1 MALILRRT
9 RLFFASDIHGSERCF
24 RKFIN
29 IPRFYGATVLILGGD
44 LTGKAVVPIVKRR
57 DGVWESHF
65 FGVKSVAKSDEELKK
80 LVNTIGSS
88 GFYPYCTGS
97 HELEE
102 LGSADSN
109 IKSLFQK
116 LALER
121 LEHWMELAKKK
132 LRGSDVKCFISPGN
146 DDFPLC
152 DQILK
157 KCQDERVVYSEAQSL
172 FIDAEHEM
180 ITIGWSNETPWN
192 SSRETTEMELARM
205 IDELSCDIHDK
216 EKSIFNIHVP
226 PINSGL
232 DATVKLNSD
241 LKPVTSGGQVEKTA
255 AGSTAVREAIE
266 KYEPILGLHGHI
278 HESPGFYKLG
288 RTLCLNPGSEYTE
301 GILRGVLVEMDS
313 TKIHCYQLTSG

>member
-1 MALILRRT
+1 LRGT
-9 RLFFASDIHGSERCF
+9 KLFFASDIHGSERCF
-24 RKFIN
+24 KKFIN

-57 DGVWESHF
+57 NSAWESYL
-65 FGVKSVAKSDEELKK
+65 FGVKRVAKSEEELKK
-80 LVNTIGSS
+80 LVDTIGSS
-88 GFYPYCTGS
+88 GFYPYCTDS
-97 HELEE
+97 HKLEE
-102 LGSADSN
+102 LDCADLN
-109 IKSLFQK
+109 INLLFEK

-121 LEHWMELAKKK
+121 LEHWIELAKEK

-146 DDFPLC
+146 DDILLC
-152 DQILK
+152 DKVLK
-157 KCQDERVVYSEAQSL
+157 ERQDETVIYSEGQSL

-180 ITIGWSNETPWN
+180 ITIGWSNKTPWN
-192 SSRETTEMELARM
+192 TSRETTETELARM
-205 IDELSCDIHDK
+205 IDELSCNILEK
-216 EKSIFNIHVP
+216 KKSIFNIHVP

-232 DATVKLNSD
+232 DVTAKLNSD
-241 LKPVTSGGQVEKTA
+241 LKPVTLSGHVEMIA

-313 TKIHCYQLTSG
+313 TKIRSYQLTSG